1 MDSYRTERQAARSIN
16 LAEEDAEIEP
26 VLTSAGGQAREPE
39 MDRLS
44 NIVAEFN
51 RLWGGEFTEPERVN
65 EVISQMPDQ
74 VLEDEDYRNARM
86 NSDRQNAQIEHDS
99 AVRRLITAMV
109 RCQTEL
115 YKAYSGNEEFRDWL
129 NGEMFRLTYQCLV
142 KLHPANNCTESA

>member
-1 MDSYRTERQAARSIN
+1 MDSYRTERQAVLSIS
-16 LAEEDAEIEP
+16 LAEEDAEIDP
-26 VLTSAGGQAREPE
+26 VLAAAGGQAREPD

-65 EVISQMPDQ
+65 EVINRMPSQ

-86 NSDRQNAQIEHDS
+86 NSDRQNAQIEHD
-99 AVRRLITAMV
+99 AALRRLVTAMV

-115 YKAYSGNEEFRDWL
+115 YKAYTGNSDFREWL
-129 NGEMFRLTYQCLV
+129 NSEIFRLTY
-142 KLHPANNCTESA
+142 